1 MANDAMTPRQSEPWI
16 SGQIALL
23 ERMLLIRH
31 AEGRLAQTA
40 KEVGLPG
47 GVHLSIGQE
56 ASAVGICSCLE
67 GDDWMTSTHR
77 GHGHFLAKGGDVK
90 TMFAEIWGKSSG
102 ICQGMGGSMHVAD
115 FSKGI
120 IGANGIVGGGLAIA
134 TGAALAAQ
142 LDGRFR
148 AAVCFFGD
156 GAANQGVFME
166 TMNVSSIW
174 KLPTIFVCENNGLS
188 EFTVSSTVTAG
199 RLADRARAFD
209 MPVEVVDG
217 NDIRAVQ
224 AAAQAA
230 VERCR
235 RGEGPSYI
243 ETVTYRIHG
252 HLEAEDLIL
261 AGGFY
266 RTADEIDIWRAED
279 RDPIARF
286 RTLLA
291 KEGICDAARFA
302 ELDANARRIVDEAV
316 AFADAGDAADTE
328 LVFTLMAGKSKAN
341 A

>member
-1 MANDAMTPRQSEPWI
+1 M
-16 SGQIALL
+16 L

-31 AEGRLAQTA
+31 AETRLARTA
-40 KEVGLPG
+40 KETGLPG

-56 ASAVGICSCLE
+56 ASAVGICSQLE
-67 GDDWMTSTHR
+67 TDDWMTSTHR
-77 GHGHFLAKGGDVK
+77 GHGHFLAKGGDVD
-90 TMFAEIWGKSSG
+90 TMFAEIWGKRTG
-102 ICQGMGGSMHVAD
+102 ICRGMGGSMHVAD

-142 LDGRFR
+142 LDRRGR

-166 TMNVSSIW
+166 SMNVSSIW

-199 RLADRARAFD
+199 KLADRARAFG

-217 NDIRAVQ
+217 NDVRAV
-224 AAAQAA
+224 ASVARAA

-243 ETVTYRIHG
+243 EAVTYRIHG

-261 AGGFY
+261 AGGSY
-266 RTADEIDIWRAED
+266 RTPEEIDIWRKAD
-279 RDPIARF
+279 RDPISRF
-286 RTLLA
+286 RDLLA
-291 KEGICDAARFA
+291 AEGLCDPETFAAMDDAALEQVEA
-302 ELDANARRIVDEAV
+302 AV
-316 AFADAGDAADTE
+316 AFAEGSEAADPD
-328 LVFTLMAGKSKAN
+328 LARQLMFVGGEG
-341 A
+341 

>member
-1 MANDAMTPRQSEPWI
+1 MASEAVTKGQAGPWADE
-16 SGQIALL
+16 QIELL

-31 AEGRLAQTA
+31 AEARLAQTA
-40 KEVGLPG
+40 KDVGLPG

-56 ASAVGICSCLE
+56 ASAVGVCSCLDV
-67 GDDWMTSTHR
+67 DDWMTSTHR
-77 GHGHFLAKGGDVK
+77 GHGHFLAKGGEVDS
-90 TMFAEIWGKSSG
+90 MFAEIWGKNTG
-102 ICQGMGGSMHVAD
+102 ICKGMGGSMHVAD
-115 FSKGI
+115 FSRGI

-142 LDGRFR
+142 LDGKGR

-166 TMNVSSIW
+166 SMNVSSIW

-199 RLADRARAFD
+199 KLSDRARAFG

-217 NDIRAVQ
+217 NDVRAVQ
-224 AAAQAA
+224 AAAKAA

-261 AGGFY
+261 AGGSY
-266 RTADEIDIWRAED
+266 RTADEIDAWRAED
-279 RDPIARF
+279 RDPVSRF
-286 RTLLA
+286 RALLA
-291 KEGICDAARFA
+291 EEGLCGADRFA
-302 ELDANARRIVDEAV
+302 ELEQRAKEKV
-316 AFADAGDAADTE
+316 DAAVTFAEAGEPADTK
-328 LVFTLMAGKSKAN
+328 LVFELMFVEPKA
-341 A
+341 